1 VTPAAV
7 SVKAPIDLEAVRRR
21 VEAVPDPELPVLSLG
36 QLGVIREVRVAD
48 AEAGTVIVDI
58 TPTYSGCPAMEVI
71 SRDVADAIRAAGYQ
85 PDVRLVLSPP
95 WSTDW
100 ISADGRAALA
110 AAGIAP
116 PHRVADGPVAVRIG
130 RFRFGPTPAPPAPA
144 PETPACPQCGSVD
157 VEELA
162 RFGSTAC
169 KALWRCL
176 ACREPFDYVKPR

>member
-1 VTPAAV
+1 VSPADV
-7 SVKAPIDLEAVRRR
+7 SVAKPIDLEAVRRR
-21 VEAVPDPELPVLSLG
+21 VEAVPDPELPVISLG
-36 QLGVIREVRVAD
+36 QLGVIRDVRVAEG
-48 AEAGTVIVDI
+48 EAGSVIVAI

-71 SRDVADAIRAAGYQ
+71 SRDVADAVRAAGYR

-100 ISADGRAALA
+100 ISAEGRTALS

-116 PHRVADGPVAVRIG
+116 PHRVSGGPVAVRIG
-130 RFRFGPTPAPPAPA
+130 RAQPTPAEPA
-144 PETPACPQCGSVD
+144 TPACPLCGSAA

-162 RFGSTAC
+162 HFGSTAC

-176 ACREPFDYVKPR
+176 SCREPFDYVKPR